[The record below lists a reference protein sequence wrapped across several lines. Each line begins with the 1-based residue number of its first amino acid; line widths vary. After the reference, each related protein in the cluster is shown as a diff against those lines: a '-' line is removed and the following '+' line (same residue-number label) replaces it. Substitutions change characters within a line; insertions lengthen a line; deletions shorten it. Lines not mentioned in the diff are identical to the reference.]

1 MKIRKACLA
10 GLAGMAAAALLL
22 TACQNQSAPSAS
34 PTGSAPS
41 AQEQVVTGTA
51 TGMGEVTVELTVADG
66 KILSAT
72 VDTSNETE
80 GYGRDLGEQLA
91 QQLMDAQSA
100 DIDGVS
106 GCTVTSSAVRAA
118 AQQALAQA
126 GMSGQTA
133 QATAGVYVGTARG
146 AKSDIKMAVEF
157 DGEKILNVW
166 NVENG
171 DTAVFSQIAADTVAQ
186 EVERNGFPGGD
197 MGYSGG
203 YIGTPSGNP
212 LSQATGAEMSPEEV
226 TEAMLAANPNAA
238 DFADPVLSLNI
249 WQRGPATITG
259 LMNRGFHLT
268 VEDARVVA
276 LGDGMMTAAFT
287 QDPVTGYRCGDDW
300 YDAMTG
306 APYLGKTLGAA
317 AEDAG
322 VEIRLHTEATGLVIE
337 NNVCTGIT
345 VEDRESTYQINAKK
359 VILATGYGG
368 FDQESVET
376 FYPEMS
382 NVLAANNPGNH
393 SDAQKWIKELG
404 GEVIYYPDAN
414 YIVPVYNAIL
424 RDNYEVGWLFQKGH
438 TMWVNSDGVRFFDES
453 QILDN
458 SLTDTGALLQTL
470 DDGYAYMIFDDANT
484 DCAQYAQE
492 LIEQGVAWSAST
504 VEELAEKA
512 GLPADALADTVAA
525 YNEACASGTDSQFGT
540 PADFMM
546 PITGSPLYAARIAP
560 GSTASMPLSVYVDQD
575 MTITLTKGGQR
586 IENLLAAGGV
596 CGNLIPVTGFGA
608 HVYEALSSG
617 TYAGECA
624 RLAILGQ

>member
-1 MKIRKACLA
+1 MKSASIFQEGLERQNPLTGKTLPECSVCPGPTLKKGERNEDQKSMLA

-51 TGMGEVTVELTVADG
+51 TA
-66 KILSAT
+66 
-72 VDTSNETE
+72 DTSNETE

-106 GCTVTSSAVRAA
+106 GCTITSS
-118 AQQALAQA
+118 
-126 GMSGQTA
+126 
-133 QATAGVYVGTARG
+133 
-146 AKSDIKMAVEF
+146 
-157 DGEKILNVW
+157 
-166 NVENG
+166 
-171 DTAVFSQIAADTVAQ
+171 
-186 EVERNGFPGGD
+186 
-197 MGYSGG
+197 
-203 YIGTPSGNP
+203 
-212 LSQATGAEMSPEEV
+212 
-226 TEAMLAANPNAA
+226 
-238 DFADPVLSLNI
+238 
-249 WQRGPATITG
+249 
-259 LMNRGFHLT
+259 
-268 VEDARVVA
+268 
-276 LGDGMMTAAFT
+276 
-287 QDPVTGYRCGDDW
+287 
-300 YDAMTG
+300 
-306 APYLGKTLGAA
+306 A

-393 SDAQKWIKELG
+393 SNAQKWIKELG

-414 YIVPVYNAIL
+414 YIVPVYSAIL

-484 DCAQYAQE
+484 DCAQYAQG
-492 LIEQGVAWSAST
+492 LIELGVAWSAST

-525 YNEACASGTDSQFGT
+525 YNEACASGTG
-540 PADFMM
+540 
-546 PITGSPLYAARIAP
+546 
-560 GSTASMPLSVYVDQD
+560 
-575 MTITLTKGGQR
+575 
-586 IENLLAAGGV
+586 
-596 CGNLIPVTGFGA
+596 
-608 HVYEALSSG
+608 
-617 TYAGECA
+617 AGECA